1 MYGIQLWQL
10 TPNFILHLAIFIT
23 LCEDFLSIDPHW
35 GLWKKIFFVK
45 HYNSSSGSFVTRGFG
60 FVVRKEANYFNFPMR
75 ESVQGWILKWFYLKD
90 SSAANMR
97 LPKFVDVL
105 EAVPKKSWKN
115 ILASEE
121 KPVVDKLFDRIL
133 RIKES
138 GGQTMMGTEIVVVFL
153 KHSIQPVTSRAHQMW
168 LYSSPKDD
176 TRINVAELS
185 KKELL
190 DEVIRLT
197 HFSQDDSIP
206 LLALQEPYDF
216 EHQPTE
222 VNLFHV
228 HAYICTRY
236 FLFLFIKSS
245 SNLTGSI
252 KCRIFSNCV

>member
-1 MYGIQLWQL
+1 M
-10 TPNFILHLAIFIT
+10 H
-23 LCEDFLSIDPHW
+23 
-35 GLWKKIFFVK
+35 
-45 HYNSSSGSFVTRGFG
+45 
-60 FVVRKEANYFNFPMR
+60 
-75 ESVQGWILKWFYLKD
+75 
-90 SSAANMR
+90 

-115 ILASEE
+115 ILTSEV

-153 KHSIQPVTSRAHQMW
+153 KHRIQPVTSRAHQMW

-197 HFSQDDSIP
+197 HFSQEDSIP
-206 LLALQEPYDF
+206 LLALQEPY
-216 EHQPTE
+216 E
-222 VNLFHV
+222 L
-228 HAYICTRY
+228 
-236 FLFLFIKSS
+236 
-245 SNLTGSI
+245 
-252 KCRIFSNCV
+252 